1 MKKLWSLIL
10 TVVLVLAALGCV
22 VFALGLLMDAD
33 LVRIADVVFS
43 NYDLAKVIPAVED
56 SLGGLMNY
64 LPVWAFGGAIF
75 EEKGS

>member
-43 NYDLAKVIPAVED
+43 NYDLAKVITAVED
-56 SLGGLMNY
+56 SLGVLMNY
-64 LPVWAFGGAIF
+64 LPV
-75 EEKGS
+75 

>member
-1 MKKLWSLIL
+1 M
-10 TVVLVLAALGCV
+10 LAALGCV

-43 NYDLAKVIPAVED
+43 NYDLAKVITAVED

-64 LPVWAFGGAIF
+64 LPV
-75 EEKGS
+75 